1 MKKFLLFILLFQIVQ
16 FVANAQIQSGQWWA
30 ILK

>member
-16 FVANAQIQSGQWWA
+16 FVANAQIQSANGG
-30 ILK
+30 LF

>member
-16 FVANAQIQSGQWWA
+16 FVANAQIQSANGR
-30 ILK
+30 LF